1 MGQSAL
7 HLAGSHLGGTTRLP
21 SGTSP
26 SGGLASPHHPSVLLQ
41 EKAKGLEGNCRGWV
55 AVRSQGRLCWYFTCR
70 TQEGCRYFA
79 RAKRRSPL
87 NIFSS
92 ENYQL
97 FRTPGQLQERLD
109 SIKAI
114 LRKPLCHFQ
123 RPFNC
128 EVWGW
133 TGGGGFVCMPLLWA
147 QSEVKCQL
155 SSFRQP
161 QPHLGML

>member
-7 HLAGSHLGGTTRLP
+7 HQLDPTLGRDHAGP
-21 SGTSP
+21 SP
-26 SGGLASPHHPSVLLQ
+26 SDGLASPQHPSVLLQ
-41 EKAKGLEGNCRGWV
+41 EKAKAWKEGSWRGWV
-55 AVRSQGRLCWYFTCR
+55 AVQSQGRLCWYFTCR

-79 RAKRRSPL
+79 PAKRRSPL
-87 NIFSS
+87 NVFSS

-97 FRTPGQLQERLD
+97 FCTQGQLQERLD
-109 SIKAI
+109 PIKAI

-128 EVWGW
+128 ELWGW
-133 TGGGGFVCMPLLWA
+133 TGGGGFVCMPSLWA
-147 QSEVKCQL
+147 PSEVKCQL